1 MSRTAKAWIA
11 GAFEHP
17 TRKAD
22 DKTVAQLHAESAA
35 GALRD
40 AGLTKN
46 DIDGYFCAGDA
57 PGLGGIAMA
66 EYMGLKLRHIDSTE
80 TGGSSYIV
88 HIGHAVNAIASG
100 KCSVALVTL
109 AGRPRAE
116 GVAMLGARNYGAGVP
131 DYGFEMPYGPV
142 ITNLYGMAAMRHM
155 HEFGTTSEQLAW
167 VKVAA
172 SHHAQHNE
180 RALLRDVV
188 TVQDVLDSPVIA
200 DPLHRLD
207 CCVITDGGGALVIV
221 KPEIAKTLGDRC
233 VKILGTGEAV
243 KHLNAG
249 QVDLTHTGA
258 VVSGPMAF
266 EEAQLQPA
274 DMDYVSIYD
283 SFTITVLMTLE
294 DLGFCAKG
302 DGGRFVSDGNLISG
316 VGKLP
321 FNTDGGGLCNN
332 HPANRGGMTKVIEAV
347 RQLRGEAHPRV
358 QVPNCTLALAHGTGG
373 SVGTRMGSATVIL
386 GRSDA

>member
-46 DIDGYFCAGDA
+46 DVDGYFCAGDA

-155 HEFGTTSEQLAW
+155 HEFGTTAEQFAA
-167 VKVAA
+167 VA
-172 SHHAQHNE
+172 
-180 RALLRDVV
+180 
-188 TVQDVLDSPVIA
+188 
-200 DPLHRLD
+200 
-207 CCVITDGGGALVIV
+207 
-221 KPEIAKTLGDRC
+221 
-233 VKILGTGEAV
+233 VKI
-243 KHLNAG
+243 
-249 QVDLTHTGA
+249 
-258 VVSGPMAF
+258 
-266 EEAQLQPA
+266 
-274 DMDYVSIYD
+274 
-283 SFTITVLMTLE
+283 
-294 DLGFCAKG
+294 
-302 DGGRFVSDGNLISG
+302 GR
-316 VGKLP
+316 
-321 FNTDGGGLCNN
+321 
-332 HPANRGGMTKVIEAV
+332 
-347 RQLRGEAHPRV
+347 AHV
-358 QVPNCTLALAHGTGG
+358 
-373 SVGTRMGSATVIL
+373 
-386 GRSDA
+386 